1 MSLQP
6 RSLVEKLAG
15 RTRGRTRTRT
25 RGRAVPP
32 SLLRCFAATGAI
44 WLVLLVSPAR
54 AHGPAP
60 AVLEVLRVDSEGRP
74 TLMRTSVGLV
84 ESRGDGTYGYLCPS
98 LWGGNE
104 LARSFALADGSV
116 VVIDAGSLWRSDGT
130 RTRFVRDETLELA
143 FAVRDVATDGD
154 RLFVL
159 ARERLGS
166 GLGRSA
172 LFALGD
178 APTFVDDHPTDLA
191 LVDGAPLAFTPT
203 PSACDFGGCTAL
215 DFDAVDLLA
224 LRAVDVDALHLLAT
238 TDVRRL
244 LHVERDGGEV
254 HAGPSGERVLGPVRL
269 GERRV
274 AIVDSIAYELDGTTW
289 RALDGTHPWTTLDE
303 VEGHVLASTLEGVF
317 HLDGSLDASTLVF
330 RFVQLGGPREEH
342 EATCTL
348 DWAHFGGESGWV
360 GTRPADAPEGERQTN
375 PPPASTS
382 TSCTASVGARGDAS
396 ALSFVS
402 LLCLGLALRRRR
414 AASCGPEDVGG

>member
-1 MSLQP
+1 MSLSP
-6 RSLVEKLAG
+6 RSFVAKLAG
-15 RTRGRTRTRT
+15 RARDRSG
-25 RGRAVPP
+25 PP
-32 SLLRCFAATGAI
+32 SLLRCFAATCAI
-44 WLVLLVSPAR
+44 WLALLVSHAR

-130 RTRFVRDETLELA
+130 RTRFVRDETLELT
-143 FAVRDVATDGD
+143 FAVRDVATDGE

-159 ARERLGS
+159 ARERMGDGS

-178 APTFVDDHPTDLA
+178 PPTFVDDHPTDLA
-191 LVDGAPLAFTPT
+191 LFDGAPLAVAPT
-203 PSACDFGGCTAL
+203 PSTCDLDGCTAL
-215 DFDAVDLLA
+215 DFDAVDLLSV
-224 LRAVDVDALHLLAT
+224 RAVDTDALHLLAT

-244 LHVERDGGEV
+244 LHVARDGGEV
-254 HAGPSGERVLGPVRL
+254 HVGPSGERVLGPVRL
-269 GERRV
+269 GARLV
-274 AIVDSIAYELDGTTW
+274 VIVDAIAYELDGTTW
-289 RALDGTHPWTTLDE
+289 RALDGRHAWTTLDE

-317 HLDGSLDASTLVF
+317 RLDGSLDASTLVF
-330 RFVQLGGPREEH
+330 RFVQLGGPRDEH

-375 PPPASTS
+375 PPPTSTS

-402 LLCLGLALRRRR
+402 LLCLALALRRRR
-414 AASCGPEDVGG
+414 AASCGSEDVGG

>member
-6 RSLVEKLAG
+6 RSLVAKLAG
-15 RTRGRTRTRT
+15 RSRERTRS
-25 RGRAVPP
+25 GP
-32 SLLRCFAATGAI
+32 SPLLRCFATCTISLA
-44 WLVLLVSPAR
+44 LFVSPAR

-143 FAVRDVATDGD
+143 FAVRDVATDGE

-159 ARERLGS
+159 ARERMGDGG

-178 APTFVDDHPTDLA
+178 APTFLDDHPTDLA
-191 LVDGAPLAFTPT
+191 LVDGAPLAVTPT
-203 PSACDFGGCTAL
+203 PSTCDLDGCTVL
-215 DFDAVDLLA
+215 DFDAVDLLSV
-224 LRAVDVDALHLLAT
+224 RAVDTDALHLLAT

-244 LHVERDGGEV
+244 LHVARDGGEV
-254 HAGPSGERVLGPVRL
+254 HVGPSGERVLGPVHL
-269 GERRV
+269 GERLV
-274 AIVDSIAYELDGTTW
+274 VIVDGIAYELDGTAW
-289 RALDGTHPWTTLDE
+289 RALDGMYAWTTLDE

-360 GTRPADAPEGERQTN
+360 GTTPADAPEGERQADAPTH
-375 PPPASTS
+375 
-382 TSCTASVGARGDAS
+382 TSCAASSGARGDAS
-396 ALSFVS
+396 KSSALFS
-402 LLCLGLALRRRR
+402 LLILALALRRRR
-414 AASCGPEDVGG
+414 AASCGSEDVGG